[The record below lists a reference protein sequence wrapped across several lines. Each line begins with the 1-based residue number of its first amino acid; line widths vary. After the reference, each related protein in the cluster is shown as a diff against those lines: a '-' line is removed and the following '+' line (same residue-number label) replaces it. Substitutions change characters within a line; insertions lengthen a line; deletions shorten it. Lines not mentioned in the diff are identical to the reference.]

1 MKLTHVYNYLMNFVA
16 QKHIF
21 QTYVCEKREA
31 VDKID
36 SFKEKFT
43 ADFKPMVSQRMA
55 SFEMK

>member
-1 MKLTHVYNYLMNFVA
+1 MNFVA

-21 QTYVCEKREA
+21 QRYVCEKREA

-36 SFKEKFT
+36 SFKET
-43 ADFKPMVSQRMA
+43 LTGDFKPMVSQRMA